1 MALNTIGLALNIVKT
16 NAELDAEISTW
27 RTDNQIIG
35 FVPTMGALHAGHLHL
50 LDVAKEH
57 STKTV
62 CSIFVNPTQFNE
74 KADFERYPR
83 TIDNDIDKLK
93 GTSCNLVYTPTVEDV
108 YDPKVIITNQ
118 FDFGELENVME
129 GRHRPGHF
137 NGVGTVVK
145 RLFELVKPTKAFFGL
160 KDYQQYCIIKKMVQI
175 YNLPVEIIGVPTV
188 REKDG
193 LAMSSRNTLLDPLHR
208 ELAPVIYAAMLDAR
222 KNYTQLPIN
231 NIKLL
236 VEQRLLAIPDV
247 KLDYVEIADEVNL
260 QPISDLTKEVKARI
274 FVAAF
279 FGKIRLIDNLDLN

>member
-1 MALNTIGLALNIVKT
+1 LALNTIGLALNIVKT